1 MNNPNTSPVE
11 THEELDTSAVE
22 QTGNDI
28 ANLGEAAEDVSKALV
43 TLESIA
49 TAIESAPALTALEA
63 KVANATIARIDAQFE
78 LPTRT
83 VGLES
88 ATDPRK
94 AALED
99 LSSKIETFKKT
110 IGAIVAKIIEM
121 VQKFWE
127 WLTLNSKNIKKRLE
141 NLQAQLKN
149 HSGKVDVPVTG
160 SFKALTSEVGLSYDS
175 ISDVAAELHALLPVV
190 VNFARE
196 SSPLRATSS
205 LNGLGFSALK
215 AAAQELKDYPQNDN
229 AYVLYKNIGGR
240 SLQVVFDPEIITKA
254 VAGKRNKSLPYQV
267 KISAVQEQAEL
278 PTTVSIDNKQV
289 LDLIQ
294 DAIAVVGMADKHFV
308 TINGEVKNLKHEE
321 RWVGK
326 SDSKE
331 KIAILRAY
339 SQATSVFIDGVFTQ
353 SLRYSTGVIA
363 LTNAYTKVNTNN
375 VIENA
380 A

>member
-1 MNNPNTSPVE
+1 MNTTQNAPVE
-11 THEELDTSAVE
+11 THEELDTSVVDSV
-22 QTGNDI
+22 GSDI
-28 ANLGEAAEDVSKALV
+28 QQLGEAGEEVASALV

-49 TAIESAPALTALEA
+49 TAIESTSHLTALEA
-63 KVANATIARIDAQFE
+63 KVANAAIERINAQFE

-88 ATDPRK
+88 ATDARK

-99 LSSKIETFKKT
+99 LSSKMETFKKT
-110 IGAIVAKIIEM
+110 ISAIIAKIVEM

-160 SFKALTSEVGLSYDS
+160 SFKALTSEAALSYDS
-175 ISDVAAELHALLPVV
+175 INDVAAELHALLPVV
-190 VNFARE
+190 VKFASE
-196 SSPLRATSS
+196 SSPLRVGSS
-205 LNGLGFSALK
+205 IDGLGFSALK
-215 AAAQELKDYPQNDN
+215 AAAQELKDYPQNDG

-254 VAGKRNKSLPYQV
+254 VAGEQNTSMPYQA
-267 KISAVQEQAEL
+267 KISAAQEQVEL

-294 DAIAVVGMADKHFV
+294 GAIAVVGMADKHVV
-308 TINGEVKNLKHEE
+308 TINGEVKNLKQEE

-326 SDSKE
+326 TDSKK

-363 LTNAYTKVNTNN
+363 LTHAYMKVNPNN
-375 VIENA
+375 VVDA